1 MATPVTVSIPHQLGR
16 AEARR
21 RIEAGFA
28 NITRQLPVAGGTCSQ
43 RWDGD
48 RLAFSVVALGQTLRG
63 ELDVL
68 DTAVEMRIELP
79 GVLGLL
85 ANRLK
90 GRLQNATQRLL
101 TK

>member
-1 MATPVTVSIPHQLGR
+1 MATPITVSIPHQLGR

-28 NITRQLPVAGGTCSQ
+28 NISRQLPFASGIYSQ

-63 ELDVL
+63 ELDAR
-68 DTAVEMRIELP
+68 DTTVDMRIELP

-85 ANRLK
+85 ADRLK

-101 TK
+101 K